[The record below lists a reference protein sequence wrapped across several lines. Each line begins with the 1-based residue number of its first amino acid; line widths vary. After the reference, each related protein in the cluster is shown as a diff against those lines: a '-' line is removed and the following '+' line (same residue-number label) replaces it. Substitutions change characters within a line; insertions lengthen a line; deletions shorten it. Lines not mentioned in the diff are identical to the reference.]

1 MTYRLHMHR
10 NNRHMTY
17 KLACIRLVSV
27 ISIYGNRHIS
37 EKKLQNAANS
47 SCVHVYICTVV
58 HVHASFTVH
67 SIRSEAL
74 RSESYVGEYNIYIK
88 CGINICF
95 SKY

>member
-1 MTYRLHMHR
+1 
-10 NNRHMTY
+10 MTY

-47 SCVHVYICTVV
+47 SCVHV
-58 HVHASFTVH
+58 HASFTVY

-74 RSESYVGEYNIYIK
+74 RSGSYVGEYNIYIK